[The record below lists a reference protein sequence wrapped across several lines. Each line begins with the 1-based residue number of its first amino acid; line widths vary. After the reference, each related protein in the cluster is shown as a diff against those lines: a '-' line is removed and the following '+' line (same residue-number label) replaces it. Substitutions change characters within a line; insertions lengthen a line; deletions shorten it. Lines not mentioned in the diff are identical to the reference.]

1 MLKVTKEFILNHNR
15 IAVVGRGAVGNAV
28 VKSLKDLQS
37 TGTLIQFDQYNS
49 TNIDE
54 IFEVSKSYDLLIY
67 AGVRAFKGAADSDPE
82 ADKLHILKSADT
94 FIKIKANKKIL
105 ISTIDAALDDDQIT
119 AYGQNRRLLEEIV
132 LARDPQCQ
140 VLRLPALFGSTV
152 TKNAWHDMVIGP
164 ENVTLMPDLQEKLEQ
179 DSKKDASKE
188 FNILSM
194 VSDDSR
200 FLWFNL
206 DTIVDAISDL
216 HESKV
221 IKRLYVSYSKSRPNG
236 MLLGHR
242 ELKDLMRYH
251 NIGQSHAAKRIDYTK
266 CLDDQQVSFVKSEE
280 DLDDPIWRK
289 VVQ

>member
-1 MLKVTKEFILNHNR
+1 MLKVTKEFILNHR
-15 IAVVGRGAVGNAV
+15 KIAVVGRGAVGNAV

-37 TGTLIQFDQYNS
+37 TGAIIQFDQYNS
-49 TNIDE
+49 TNISD

-67 AGVRAFKGAADSDPE
+67 AGVRAFKGAAESDPE

-94 FIKIKANKKIL
+94 FAKIKANKKIL
-105 ISTIDAALDDDQIT
+105 ISTIDAALDEDQIT
-119 AYGQNRRLLEEIV
+119 EYGRNRRLLEEIV

-164 ENVTLMPDLQEKLEQ
+164 ENVTLMPTLQETLEQ
-179 DSKKDASKE
+179 DAKNDASKE

-194 VSDDSR
+194 VSDNSR

-206 DTIVDAISDL
+206 DTIWDAISDL
-216 HESKV
+216 HESRV
-221 IKRLYVSYSKSRPNG
+221 LKRLYVSYSKSRPNG
-236 MLLGHR
+236 MLLSHR
-242 ELKDLMRYH
+242 QLKDLMAYR
-251 NIGQSHAAKRIDYTK
+251 NVGESHAAKRMDYTN

-280 DLDDPIWRK
+280 DLEDPSWRK
-289 VVQ
+289 VVR